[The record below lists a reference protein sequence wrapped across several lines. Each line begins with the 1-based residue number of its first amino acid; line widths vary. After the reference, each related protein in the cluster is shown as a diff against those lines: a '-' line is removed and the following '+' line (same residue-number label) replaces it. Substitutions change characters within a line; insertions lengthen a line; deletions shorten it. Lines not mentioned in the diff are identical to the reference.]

1 MSKNNKHSNAGA
13 LIQELE
19 EEIERI
25 NSNKTVITGKM
36 YRNLKRENGE
46 LKRQLEV
53 MNKEKI
59 RGSEK
64 YFHELKWLIFD
75 YMYGHDMNSVDEQD
89 QIQFEDY
96 FEEWWKNLYKRGE
109 K

>member
-1 MSKNNKHSNAGA
+1 MSKNNKHSNAGE

-46 LKRQLEV
+46 LKRQLDIL
-53 MNKEKI
+53 KE
-59 RGSEK
+59 EK
-64 YFHELKWLIFD
+64 SNESI
-75 YMYGHDMNSVDEQD
+75 
-89 QIQFEDY
+89 
-96 FEEWWKNLYKRGE
+96 
-109 K
+109 

>member
-59 RGSEK
+59 
-64 YFHELKWLIFD
+64 KWLIFD

-96 FEEWWKNLYKRGE
+96 FEEWWKNLKKEE
-109 K
+109 KSNE